1 MVPPCTGLPSLRA
14 ASSPGARDE
23 GACGC
28 LSMAVCSALLC
39 RSAAPQVP
47 LLLELGE
54 DERALEKA
62 VDSGDAGEGWVLVV
76 CSLMN
81 TQ

>member
-1 MVPPCTGLPSLRA
+1 
-14 ASSPGARDE
+14 
-23 GACGC
+23 
-28 LSMAVCSALLC
+28 MAVCSALLC